1 MFDEPLMLQVNL
13 PALGT
18 IHPQS
23 NKFFM
28 GVRTKVMG
36 DSKPN
41 DRNMSG
47 LIFTFE
53 VGASYFWEGLL

>member
-1 MFDEPLMLQVNL
+1 MLRVNL

-23 NKFFM
+23 NKFVM
-28 GVRTKVMG
+28 GVRTKTMG
-36 DSKPN
+36 DSKLN
-41 DRNMSG
+41 NRNMSG

-53 VGASYFWEGLL
+53 VGGSYFWEGLL